1 MKLPLLLLFMLL
13 VCFIHAFYWQAIGD
27 PGQGWGNAILY
38 VFMSPVVRK
47 QLITNPLR
55 KLIRK
60 TGSHA
65 TAATMREK
73 KDPTR
78 NKIGKRNFKMNPGYG
93 APQG

>member
-1 MKLPLLLLFMLL
+1 MLRQL
-13 VCFIHAFYWQAIGD
+13 GTLGKVG
-27 PGQGWGNAILY
+27 GNAILY

-47 QLITNPLR
+47 QLITNRLR

-60 TGSHA
+60 TGSHV